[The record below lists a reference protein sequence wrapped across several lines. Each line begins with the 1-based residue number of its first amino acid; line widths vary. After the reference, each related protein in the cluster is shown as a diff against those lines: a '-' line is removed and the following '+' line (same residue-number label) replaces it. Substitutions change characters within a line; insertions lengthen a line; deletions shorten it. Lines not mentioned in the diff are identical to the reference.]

1 MLRHVLMNFFLQV
14 HSHAAIGADDFVRA
28 YTRVRRHVAAGI
40 GDADVRGFVT
50 DNVVG
55 ALDCR
60 SNQML
65 QKFAAPRFGI
75 RIGLGGAEPG
85 SRR

>member
-1 MLRHVLMNFFLQV
+1 
-14 HSHAAIGADDFVRA
+14 
-28 YTRVRRHVAAGI
+28 
-40 GDADVRGFVT
+40 
-50 DNVVG
+50 VVG

-65 QKFAAPRFGI
+65 QKFAAARFGI

-85 SRR
+85 NHRKAWKNCESKKNAPRELESGTKHSPGPR